1 MAKIRRYQGFA
12 ALAVVLGVVMGCGSS
27 SSGGSGPGEET
38 RSFALGF
45 TDYPH
50 SLAPEAYGETVD
62 VVRRDGDL
70 AAMHFDDGVPW
81 QEALSAAAYAPG
93 YAAEL
98 NARAAA
104 MPAGHVVYLAVT
116 PIAFSRD
123 GLAAHRGEAGNE
135 PLAPPW
141 DAYHFD
147 TPEVIDAFTA
157 HANNMIA
164 IFNPDYFAYAVEANM
179 LLDLAPGKWAA
190 FVTLAQ
196 EVYARLKARHPNLP
210 CFITFQADSFHGN
223 RSAHSAGIAQLLPYT
238 DFMAVSSYPFG
249 LTADP
254 KLLPADHFSA
264 LADLAPE
271 KPFAVAETG
280 WPAEDVTT
288 PFPVTIPAS
297 EATQQAYV
305 ERLLVD
311 ADGLSAAFVMWF
323 VSRDYDDLWE
333 SYLQFQ
339 PNAALLRLWKDN
351 GLYTGDGQRRPAL
364 ESWRGW
370 LARRR
375 SG

>member
-12 ALAVVLGVVMGCGSS
+12 ALAVALWAATGCGSS
-27 SSGGSGPGEET
+27 SSNGPEPAGET

-45 TDYPH
+45 TDFPY
-50 SLAPEAYGETVD
+50 SLAPGAYEETVD
-62 VVRRDGDL
+62 VVRRDGDM

-81 QEALSAAAYAPG
+81 QEALSAQPYAPG
-93 YAAEL
+93 WAAEL
-98 NARAAA
+98 NARATA
-104 MPAGHVVYLAVT
+104 MPSGHVVYLAIT

-123 GLAAHRGEAGNE
+123 GLAPHRGATGSE
-135 PLAPPW
+135 PLVPPW
-141 DAYHFD
+141 DTYHFD
-147 TPEVIDAFTA
+147 SPEVIDAFTA
-157 HANNMIA
+157 HAENMIT
-164 IFNPDYFAYAVEANM
+164 IFNPDFFAYAVEANM
-179 LLDLAPGKWAA
+179 LIDFAPGEWTA
-190 FVTLAQ
+190 FVTLAR
-196 EVYARLKARHPNLP
+196 EAYTRLKAKHPTLP
-210 CFITFQADSFHGN
+210 CFITLQADSFHAN
-223 RSAHSAGIAQLLPYT
+223 RAGHAAAIAQLLPYT
-238 DFMAVSSYPFG
+238 DFIAVSSYPFG

-254 KLLPADHFSA
+254 GLLPADHFSA
-264 LADLAPE
+264 LAELAPD

-280 WPAEDVTT
+280 WPAEDVTA

-305 ERLLVD
+305 ERLLDD
-311 ADGLSAAFVMWF
+311 ADSLSAAFVMWF

-364 ESWRGW
+364 ETWREW

-375 SG
+375 SR